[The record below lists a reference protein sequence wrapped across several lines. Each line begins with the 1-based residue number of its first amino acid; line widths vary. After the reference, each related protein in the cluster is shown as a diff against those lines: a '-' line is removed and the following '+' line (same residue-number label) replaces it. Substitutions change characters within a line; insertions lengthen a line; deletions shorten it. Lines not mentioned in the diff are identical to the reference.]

1 MQPLNVWTK
10 AKLRIRR
17 LICKMTRAQSMTK
30 LLNVD
35 KAVQLILQEVTTN
48 PSEQVDLMIAHGR
61 ILARDIF
68 APINQ
73 PPFANSAVD
82 GYALIAEDVQEAS
95 EDSPCKLRVVLDI
108 TAGTLPDQ
116 PLQTGEAARIMTG
129 APLPIQANAVI
140 PVEQTDAPWSIHQPE
155 LPEHITIKQ
164 RLESGDNV
172 RPVGESIKA
181 GELALEAGR
190 PLHAAEIGLLASLG
204 ISVVDVVQRPRIAI
218 LSSGDELLEI
228 HEQLKPGT
236 IYDANTYT
244 LASLVVENGG
254 IPIRV
259 PIARDTRKSIQA
271 MFEAALLQEPDLIVS
286 SAGVSVGAVDLIRS
300 VLEEMGEIGFWR
312 INLRPGKPLAF
323 GKLRNIPFFGLPG
336 NPVSA
341 LVTFDVLVRPAL
353 LKIAG
358 APDNSIY
365 QTAIVGEDITS
376 DGRRSYV
383 RVRLQQQD
391 NHWVA
396 FLTGTQS
403 SGALT
408 SMIKADA
415 LLIIPEGTT
424 VVEKGTELPIKLLRN
439 RQITSKH
446 HT

>member
-1 MQPLNVWTK
+1 
-10 AKLRIRR
+10 
-17 LICKMTRAQSMTK
+17 MTK

-48 PSEQVDLMIAHGR
+48 PSEQVELMKAHGR
-61 ILARDIF
+61 ILARDVL

-82 GYALIAEDVQEAS
+82 GYAVIADDVFDAS
-95 EDSPCKLRVVLDI
+95 EAFPRELRVTLDI
-108 TAGTLPDQ
+108 TAGKLPDR

-129 APLPIQANAVI
+129 APLPDRANAVI
-140 PVEQTDAPWSIHQPE
+140 AVEQTDAPWSIDQPTLTE
-155 LPEHITIKQ
+155 RITIRQ
-164 RLESGDNV
+164 RLKPGENV

-190 PLHAAEIGLLASLG
+190 LLHASEIGLLASLG
-204 ISVVDVVQRPRIAI
+204 MSTVDVVQHPRVAI
-218 LSSGDELLEI
+218 LSSGDELLEL
-228 HEQLKPGT
+228 HEQLRPGT
-236 IYDANTYT
+236 IYDANSYT
-244 LASLVVENGG
+244 LASLVMESGG
-254 IPIRV
+254 IPVRV
-259 PIARDTRKSIQA
+259 PIARDTRESIEE
-271 MFEAALLQEPDLIVS
+271 MFEAALLEKPDLIVS

-323 GKLRNIPFFGLPG
+323 GKLRNVPFFGLPG

-341 LVTFDVLVRPAL
+341 LITFDVLVRPAL

-365 QTAIVGEDITS
+365 QSAIVGEQITS

-383 RVRLQQQD
+383 RVKLQQQD
-391 NHWVA
+391 SHWLA

-408 SMIKADA
+408 SMVKADA
-415 LLIIPEGTT
+415 LLIIPEGITI
-424 VVEKGTELPIKLLRN
+424 VEKGTELPIKLLRN
-439 RQITSKH
+439 RQIASKH
-446 HT
+446 LT